1 MTADNINTVRSYNR
15 SSPRKE
21 RIDRRMFLTQGPS
34 PDMGI
39 LELHWQDFLEKAM
52 EYPPRVRE
60 SLLQDR
66 VRFDGM
72 ITRGLYEELEEIY
85 SILLK

>member
-1 MTADNINTVRSYNR
+1 
-15 SSPRKE
+15 
-21 RIDRRMFLTQGPS
+21 
-34 PDMGI
+34 
-39 LELHWQDFLEKAM
+39 M